1 MLWPSPVAFLDF
13 QLTRINLA
21 CSSSIFDG
29 QCQLLKLK
37 FTYLEHK
44 KLAIRLIR
52 LAMAAD
58 VGGSIIKVEVQQ
70 DVQGPHPEG
79 QCCPMGERGKGFTMR
94 VILADWLFVSWLL
107 VLLLP
112 ARSELAPLR

>member
-58 VGGSIIKVEVQQ
+58 VGGSIMKVEVQQ

-79 QCCPMGERGKGFTMR
+79 QCCPMGERGKGCGIGVAFGW
-94 VILADWLFVSWLL
+94 VALIAAQIV
-107 VLLLP
+107 
-112 ARSELAPLR
+112 